1 MSLTKADPN
10 KQGWENSEFPIVC
23 ETCLGDNPYVRMIC
37 QTPFTVFRWQPGT
50 NMRHKKTEICQTCA
64 RVKNVCQTCILD
76 LQYGLPVEVRDK
88 ALNVK
93 SEAPSTNIN
102 RQYYAQ
108 NVARNTEGSEELYNP
123 GRIAPESKEMLN
135 QLSRKEPYY
144 KRNRAHVCSF
154 FLKGECNRGDAC
166 PYRHEEPTETNVK
179 QNFKDRYHGINDPV
193 AQKMLNRAR
202 HNLSPPEDKSITSLF
217 ITGVEEDISQEDLN
231 EYFSVFGDIKSI
243 IVAHKKKC
251 AFVNFATRMSTELA
265 AAKIAEDGLILK
277 EHSLVVVWAKPKPQ
291 ESKKQDDRSRKTLP
305 VLKTDREVE
314 EEGLGRLSIDAPP
327 SFTEEPESIS
337 KKTDPVIK
345 TKLAAIASGA
355 RHSIGFD
362 VPGAVH
368 TIMTPKLK
376 TERQLDSKLVVI
388 MVGLPARGKSYI
400 VKKLRRYLNWLQYE
414 TKVFNVGNARR
425 VNETSQHHDQSA
437 QFFNPDNKDGAKIR
451 DELAMMVL
459 DQLIDWLKS
468 GGRVAIHDATN
479 STIQRRKLLIDRLS
493 REPEIKVL
501 LLESVCTDKK
511 VLERNFRLKLSGPD
525 YKDKDPAVALSDFRH
540 RVANYERA
548 YETVG
553 DWEEENDIQY
563 CKLVNVGKKVIAFN
577 ISGYLSGQCIF
588 YLMNFNLAERQ
599 IFVTRHGESEDNI
612 TGRIGGDAALT
623 EKGRKF
629 SRALARFVKSRRISF
644 ALDLAKRKI
653 REEEE
658 AKDPMKDSDEE
669 EEERDEGKR
678 VKERAES
685 ISNSQFTIW
694 TSMLKRSMQT
704 AESFDPDEYDIKQI
718 RFLNEIN
725 SGSREGMTY
734 EEIKQSHP
742 QEFEARQKNKLF
754 YRYPGMGGE
763 SYIDVIHRLQS
774 MIIELERMSQS
785 CLIITHRVV
794 LRILLGYLLEWSQTQ
809 MPHMLVPIHTVYE
822 LRPKPY
828 GVELTIWSYDEEKD
842 EFEVMNEETQ

>member
-1 MSLTKADPN
+1 
-10 KQGWENSEFPIVC
+10 
-23 ETCLGDNPYVRMIC
+23 
-37 QTPFTVFRWQPGT
+37 
-50 NMRHKKTEICQTCA
+50 
-64 RVKNVCQTCILD
+64 
-76 LQYGLPVEVRDK
+76 
-88 ALNVK
+88 
-93 SEAPSTNIN
+93 
-102 RQYYAQ
+102 
-108 NVARNTEGSEELYNP
+108 
-123 GRIAPESKEMLN
+123 
-135 QLSRKEPYY
+135 
-144 KRNRAHVCSF
+144 
-154 FLKGECNRGDAC
+154 
-166 PYRHEEPTETNVK
+166 
-179 QNFKDRYHGINDPV
+179 
-193 AQKMLNRAR
+193 
-202 HNLSPPEDKSITSLF
+202 
-217 ITGVEEDISQEDLN
+217 
-231 EYFSVFGDIKSI
+231 
-243 IVAHKKKC
+243 
-251 AFVNFATRMSTELA
+251 
-265 AAKIAEDGLILK
+265 
-277 EHSLVVVWAKPKPQ
+277 
-291 ESKKQDDRSRKTLP
+291 
-305 VLKTDREVE
+305 
-314 EEGLGRLSIDAPP
+314 
-327 SFTEEPESIS
+327 
-337 KKTDPVIK
+337 
-345 TKLAAIASGA
+345 
-355 RHSIGFD
+355 
-362 VPGAVH
+362 
-368 TIMTPKLK
+368 MTPKLK